1 MDLPEIGWLP
11 WRQALVLAALLAAFS
26 MVISLVQRRTVQKST
41 RLASVSFITREA
53 ALVLVLY
60 AVWQYVGSMT
70 VSGLDQAQATGL
82 WLAELQSTFGWP
94 SEFSIQ
100 QVVIG
105 NDAVIS
111 AADWYYR
118 YLHVPVFVVTLGWI
132 LLFRRVAWPFTR
144 TTIAVLTGLCLLIQ
158 LKPVAPP
165 RLLPELGI
173 IDTAAVNGRSVY
185 ALIPGAN
192 EYAAMPSVHVA
203 WACAVA
209 LIIIIAARS
218 RWRWLAL
225 AYPLVTSYVVVVT
238 GNHFIIDGV
247 VAVLLLGIAVS
258 VAMLIPSQRP
268 PSRSLMGNE
277 RQYGAGSGLAEQC
290 TGDGHGPTG
299 AQGVIDE

>member
-1 MDLPEIGWLP
+1 MDLPDIGWLP
-11 WRQALVLAALLAAFS
+11 WRQALVIAEILLVVTVVLS
-26 MVISLVQRRTVQKST
+26 VVQRRVPQQTT
-41 RLASVSFITREA
+41 RLASLSFITREA

-70 VSGLDQAQATGL
+70 VSGLDQAQASGL
-82 WLAELQSTFGWP
+82 WLAELQSSLGWP
-94 SEFSIQ
+94 TELSIQ

-105 NDAVIS
+105 NDTFIS
-111 AADWYYR
+111 TADWYYR
-118 YLHVPVFVVTLGWI
+118 YLHVPVFVLTLAWI
-132 LLFRRVAWPFTR
+132 LLFRRAAWPFTR

-209 LIIIIAARS
+209 LIIVIAARS
-218 RWRWLAL
+218 QWRWLAL
-225 AYPLVTSYVVVVT
+225 LYPLVTSYVVVVT

-247 VAVLLLGIAVS
+247 ASMILLGLAVGC
-258 VAMLIPSQRP
+258 AMLIPSQRP
-268 PSRSLMGNE
+268 PARNPQATDPSSVLR
-277 RQYGAGSGLAEQC
+277 
-290 TGDGHGPTG
+290 
-299 AQGVIDE
+299 